1 MKIPLTSSWFSLEMV
16 EVTIW
21 KTEKEILI
29 YKG

>member
-16 EVTIW
+16 GVNIW